1 MVLFFPAT
9 WLAKIKP
16 LLSCAVHITMKTGSK
31 MRKNAHLLIAC
42 WQAWTMLSQVEQ
54 ASLNMIGLAS
64 LNMVVDRLVHA
75 CWNRL
80 FTTWWTNRL
89 ERCWNNHD
97 WENFISNSSN
107 NVNKLFS
114 SFYNGLNKLTN
125 KHAPLKNI
133 SKRKAKQLNKPWITK
148 GLKKFIKIKNHL
160 FYLGDFDKY
169 KLYRNKILTLTRISK
184 KNYYH
189 TYFNNNLK
197 NMKRIWVGIN
207 SLINREQKVLK
218 PISALKC
225 PNNNEITRNPS
236 KITNI
241 LNDHFSTIGQKLAS
255 NISNSKKHFSDYLAP
270 DGYAHS
276 FFFNPV
282 LFIEIESEIISFPCI
297 RLMVCT
303 LVQLEYWSVLSTLY
317 LDP

>member
-1 MVLFFPAT
+1 MNSQKL
-9 WLAKIKP
+9 
-16 LLSCAVHITMKTGSK
+16 TGIS
-31 MRKNAHLLIAC
+31 
-42 WQAWTMLSQVEQ
+42 
-54 ASLNMIGLAS
+54 
-64 LNMVVDRLVHA
+64 
-75 CWNRL
+75 
-80 FTTWWTNRL
+80 
-89 ERCWNNHD
+89 
-97 WENFISNSSN
+97 ISNSSN
-107 NVNKLFS
+107 NVNKFFS
-114 SFYNGLNKLTN
+114 SFYNKLNKLTN

-255 NISNSKKHFSDYLAP
+255 KYINSNKHFSEYLAP
-270 DGYAHS
+270 GGNAN
-276 FFFNPV
+276 FCFFNPV
-282 LFIEIESEIISFPCI
+282 LPIEIESEIISLPMYKAHGLHSCP
-297 RLMVCT
+297 T
-303 LVQLEYWSVLSTLY
+303 GVLICAKHVIY

>member
-1 MVLFFPAT
+1 M
-9 WLAKIKP
+9 
-16 LLSCAVHITMKTGSK
+16 
-31 MRKNAHLLIAC
+31 
-42 WQAWTMLSQVEQ
+42 
-54 ASLNMIGLAS
+54 
-64 LNMVVDRLVHA
+64 
-75 CWNRL
+75 
-80 FTTWWTNRL
+80 
-89 ERCWNNHD
+89 
-97 WENFISNSSN
+97 
-107 NVNKLFS
+107 NKFFS

-148 GLKKFIKIKNHL
+148 GLKKIIKIKNHL

-197 NMKRIWVGIN
+197 NMKKIWVGIN

-255 NISNSKKHFSDYLAP
+255 KYI
-270 DGYAHS
+270 
-276 FFFNPV
+276 
-282 LFIEIESEIISFPCI
+282 
-297 RLMVCT
+297 
-303 LVQLEYWSVLSTLY
+303 
-317 LDP
+317 